1 MYFALAEGVRKA
13 LGADLAPRQAH
24 GTAFGFYNAA
34 PGVGALPASVVFWV
48 LNERRGRGVAFT
60 VGADPAALAAVLLML
75 LRTDKTQD

>member
-1 MYFALAEGVRKA
+1 
-13 LGADLAPRQAH
+13 
-24 GTAFGFYNAA
+24 
-34 PGVGALPASVVFWV
+34 VGALPASVVFWV